1 MKKKLSL
8 ILCLCFMVLGLAAC
22 GEDPK
27 SVDYFG
33 MTYDDIQSMMEQEV
47 ATLVSFTDENRA
59 YIQAYGSETAIK
71 LVETWDESTSD
82 LGAYQGLGE
91 FTITK
96 TQDTVT
102 ADQVLEFPGREVV
115 ISHVY
120 TYNYETKQAELTDA
134 SVDKVYTFG
143 EKMEKAGLNT
153 LMGMGTVF
161 TVLILI
167 SLIIYC
173 FRFIAVLQDKISG
186 KGKKA
191 KTKAEEASAAAVA
204 AELAAEGQQTAPMD
218 DLELV
223 AVISAAVAAASGTS
237 ADGFVVRSI
246 RRR

>member
-22 GEDPK
+22 GEDPR

-47 ATLVSFTDENRA
+47 ATLVSFTDDDRA
-59 YIQAYGSETAIK
+59 YIQSYGAETAIK
-71 LVETWDESTSD
+71 LVETWDEATSD

-91 FTITK
+91 FSITK
-96 TQDTVT
+96 TQDTITV
-102 ADQVLEFPGREVV
+102 DQIIEFPGREVI

-120 TYNYETKQAELTDA
+120 TYNYETEQAELTDA
-134 SVDKVYTFG
+134 SVDKVYTLG

-161 TVLILI
+161 IVLILI

-173 FRFIAVLQDKISG
+173 FRFISVLQDKISG

-191 KTKAEEASAAAVA
+191 ETKAEEASSAAVA
-204 AELAAEGQQTAPMD
+204 AELAAEEQHTAPMD

>member
-33 MTYDDIQSMMEQEV
+33 LTYDEMQSVMEQEV
-47 ATLVSFTDENRA
+47 ATLVSFTDDNRA
-59 YIQAYGSETAIK
+59 YIQSYGSETAIK
-71 LVETWDESTSD
+71 LVETWDETTSD

-91 FTITK
+91 FSITK
-96 TQDTVT
+96 TQDTMTVE
-102 ADQVLEFPGREVV
+102 QIIEFPGREAIV
-115 ISHVY
+115 SHVY
-120 TYNYETKQAELTDA
+120 TYNYETEQAELTDA
-134 SVDKVYTFG
+134 SVDLVYTFG
-143 EKMEKAGLNT
+143 EKMQKAGLNT

-173 FRFIAVLQDKISG
+173 FRFISVLQDKLSG
-186 KGKKA
+186 KGSKA
-191 KTKAEEASAAAVA
+191 DAKAEEASAAAVA
-204 AELAAEGQQTAPMD
+204 AELAAEGRQTAPMD

>member
-22 GEDPK
+22 GTDPK

-33 MTYDDIQSMMEQEV
+33 LTYDELQSIMEQEV
-47 ATLVSFTDENRA
+47 ATLVSFTDENRL
-59 YIQAYGSETAIK
+59 YIQTYGSDVAIN
-71 LVETWDESTSD
+71 LVETWDEATGD

-91 FTITK
+91 FSVTK
-96 TQDTVT
+96 TQDTMTVE
-102 ADQVLEFPGREVV
+102 QVIEFPGREVA
-115 ISHVY
+115 ITHVY
-120 TYNYETKQAELTDA
+120 TYSYESQQAELTDA
-134 SVDKVYTFG
+134 SVDKVYTLG

-161 TVLILI
+161 IVLILI
-167 SLIIYC
+167 SVIIYC
-173 FRFIAVLQDKISG
+173 FRFISVLQDAISG
-186 KGKKA
+186 KGKA
-191 KTKAEEASAAAVA
+191 VEQKTVETVTEQVEQS
-204 AELAAEGQQTAPMD
+204 EPQQPAD

-223 AVISAAVAAASGTS
+223 AVISAAIAAASGTS

>member
-33 MTYDDIQSMMEQEV
+33 LTYDEMQSVMEQEV
-47 ATLVSFTDENRA
+47 ATLVSFTDDNRA
-59 YIQAYGSETAIK
+59 YIQSYGSETAIK
-71 LVETWDESTSD
+71 LVETWDETTSD

-91 FTITK
+91 FSITK
-96 TQDTVT
+96 TQDTMTVE
-102 ADQVLEFPGREVV
+102 QIIEFPGREAIV
-115 ISHVY
+115 SHVY
-120 TYNYETKQAELTDA
+120 TYNYETEQAELTDA
-134 SVDKVYTFG
+134 SVDLVYTFG
-143 EKMEKAGLNT
+143 EKMQKAGLNT

-173 FRFIAVLQDKISG
+173 FRFISVLQDKLSG
-186 KGKKA
+186 KGSNA
-191 KTKAEEASAAAVA
+191 ESKAEEASAAAVA
-204 AELAAEGQQTAPMD
+204 AELAAEGRQTAPMD